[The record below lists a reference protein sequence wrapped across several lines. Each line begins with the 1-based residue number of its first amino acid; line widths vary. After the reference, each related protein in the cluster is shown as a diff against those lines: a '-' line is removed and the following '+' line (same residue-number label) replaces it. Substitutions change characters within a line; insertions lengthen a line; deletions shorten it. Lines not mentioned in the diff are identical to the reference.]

1 MESRFER
8 FKDFIYNYSDIF
20 ITLIII
26 VAALV
31 LITWRTGIVLD
42 YTAGDEAAANAAAQA
57 AEEAE
62 NGEEGNG
69 AALSAEPENP
79 DGTEEDTAGI
89 ESQMSPDGS
98 VYTITIPTG
107 ATSYNI
113 ANILLQSGLISDTQ
127 SFLDAVSASG
137 ADSRLKAGTFTI
149 PAGSTN
155 EDIIT
160 ILTQ

>member
-62 NGEEGNG
+62 NGGDDNG
-69 AALSAEPENP
+69 AALSAEPEDP
-79 DGTEEDTAGI
+79 EGTGGDTAGI
-89 ESQMSPDGS
+89 ESQMSPDGT
-98 VYTITIPTG
+98 VYNITIP
-107 ATSYNI
+107 
-113 ANILLQSGLISDTQ
+113 SG
-127 SFLDAVSASG
+127 
-137 ADSRLKAGTFTI
+137 
-149 PAGSTN
+149 
-155 EDIIT
+155 
-160 ILTQ
+160 